1 MCNWFNF
8 HFGLLGWYV
17 TLRNERKQHPK
28 TRYFTMTM
36 KVMMNVS
43 KVYRTA
49 TTYGTIR
56 RRYTSVEEKMCKYYV
71 WMFTFRI
78 WGSDR
83 KVSTATAHLK
93 IAYIYRDLCLKLYLY
108 PFFSLLSFLKGK
120 SKLMISCL
128 SAPTYQHLNQ
138 LVDFYEIQ

>member
-1 MCNWFNF
+1 
-8 HFGLLGWYV
+8 V

-71 WMFTFRI
+71 
-78 WGSDR
+78 
-83 KVSTATAHLK
+83 
-93 IAYIYRDLCLKLYLY
+93 
-108 PFFSLLSFLKGK
+108 
-120 SKLMISCL
+120 
-128 SAPTYQHLNQ
+128 
-138 LVDFYEIQ
+138 